1 MVDVQ
6 VRRAT
11 PEDAERIGEIKVKG
25 WRAAYAGL
33 LPDAALNALSA
44 PDQSK
49 LFRARIAD
57 SATAGS
63 LVVRV
68 AQSKGEVVGYVN
80 SGPYRGDELP
90 GFGEIY
96 ALYVD
101 PAHWG
106 AGAGRRLMAAAERDL
121 ARQGFVDAALWVL
134 EANSAGRR
142 FYEHVGWVSDGER
155 GERCE
160 LENASEVRY
169 RKRLP
174 GN

>member
-1 MVDVQ
+1 MVTMQ

-11 PEDAERIGEIKVKG
+11 VHDAERVGHIKVVG

-33 LPDAALNALSA
+33 LPDATLNSLSEA
-44 PDQSK
+44 DQANR
-49 LFRARIAD
+49 FRARITD
-57 SATAGS
+57 SETGNS
-63 LVVRV
+63 PIMRV
-68 AQSKGEVVGYVN
+68 AESDREVVGYV
-80 SGPYRGDELP
+80 SLGPYRWDDLP

-106 AGAGRRLMAAAERDL
+106 AGAGRRLMAAAEVDL
-121 ARQGFVDAALWVL
+121 ARQGFAEAALWVL

-142 FYEHVGWVSDGER
+142 FYEHLGWLSDGER

-160 LENASEVRY
+160 VENAPEVRY
-169 RKRLP
+169 RKRLADE
-174 GN
+174 

>member
-1 MVDVQ
+1 MVTVQ

-11 PEDAERIGEIKVKG
+11 PEDAERVGEIKVLG

-33 LPDAALNALSA
+33 LPDATLNALSA
-44 PDQSK
+44 ADQAER
-49 LFRARIAD
+49 FRARIAD

-63 LVVRV
+63 PIVRV
-68 AQSKGEVVGYVN
+68 TELEGEVVGYVN
-80 SGPYRGDELP
+80 SGPYRWDELP

-106 AGAGRRLMAAAERDL
+106 AGAGRQLMAAAELDL
-121 ARQGFVDAALWVL
+121 ARQGFADAALWVL

-142 FYEHVGWVSDGER
+142 FYEHVGWANDGER

-160 LENASEVRY
+160 VENAPEVRY
-169 RKRLP
+169 RKRLADE
-174 GN
+174 

>member
-1 MVDVQ
+1 
-6 VRRAT
+6 
-11 PEDAERIGEIKVKG
+11 
-25 WRAAYAGL
+25 
-33 LPDAALNALSA
+33 
-44 PDQSK
+44 
-49 LFRARIAD
+49 
-57 SATAGS
+57 
-63 LVVRV
+63 VRV
-68 AQSKGEVVGYVN
+68 VESDREVVGYVN
-80 SGPYRGDELP
+80 SGPYRWDDLP

-106 AGAGRRLMAAAERDL
+106 AGAGRRLMASAERDL
-121 ARQGFVDAALWVL
+121 TRHGFVDAALWVL

-160 LENASEVRY
+160 VENATEVRY

-174 GN
+174 GD